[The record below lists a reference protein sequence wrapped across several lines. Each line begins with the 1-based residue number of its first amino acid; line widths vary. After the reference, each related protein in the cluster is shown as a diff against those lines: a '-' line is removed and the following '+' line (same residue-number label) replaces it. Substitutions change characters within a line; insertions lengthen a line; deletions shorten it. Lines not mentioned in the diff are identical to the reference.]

1 MPEIINIRILIT
13 IIATI
18 IAIDFAILI
27 YVFPQHSS
35 ILLTIEIILLPV
47 IYIVGNYYIEEL
59 IKKQYEKEFA
69 SIEEK
74 AIELGDRYLKEKY
87 LNNMLKLRLKN
98 ETKKK

>member
-1 MPEIINIRILIT
+1 MIE
-13 IIATI
+13 ATSPSYY
-18 IAIDFAILI
+18 LELTGE
-27 YVFPQHSS
+27 VR
-35 ILLTIEIILLPV
+35 LLTIEIILLPV